1 METEK
6 HRIGNTTISIFR
18 LSLDEEVLEFYD
30 LADEMIDALS
40 ELADRAESILKKD
53 FQGILGSEEKG
64 AISEVKS
71 ASIILRFMLA
81 RAAGEAAPGGYPAA
95 GREGGEMN
103 DNELK
108 QQIKDTIKDVS
119 ELYWND
125 AAKTESVKFEI
136 LQAIDHLWRAVKK
149 ADEKS
154 A

>member
-81 RAAGEAAPGGYPAA
+81 RAMGKIKTGPAVGHRFNIA
-95 GREGGEMN
+95 EQKME
-103 DNELK
+103 E
-108 QQIKDTIKDVS
+108 
-119 ELYWND
+119 
-125 AAKTESVKFEI
+125 
-136 LQAIDHLWRAVKK
+136 
-149 ADEKS
+149 
-154 A
+154 

>member
-1 METEK
+1 
-6 HRIGNTTISIFR
+6 
-18 LSLDEEVLEFYD
+18 
-30 LADEMIDALS
+30 
-40 ELADRAESILKKD
+40 
-53 FQGILGSEEKG
+53 
-64 AISEVKS
+64 
-71 ASIILRFMLA
+71 
-81 RAAGEAAPGGYPAA
+81 
-95 GREGGEMN
+95 MN

>member
-81 RAAGEAAPGGYPAA
+81 RFIREALAS
-95 GREGGEMN
+95 GRPSSRTARRG
-103 DNELK
+103 K
-108 QQIKDTIKDVS
+108 
-119 ELYWND
+119 
-125 AAKTESVKFEI
+125 
-136 LQAIDHLWRAVKK
+136 
-149 ADEKS
+149 
-154 A
+154 